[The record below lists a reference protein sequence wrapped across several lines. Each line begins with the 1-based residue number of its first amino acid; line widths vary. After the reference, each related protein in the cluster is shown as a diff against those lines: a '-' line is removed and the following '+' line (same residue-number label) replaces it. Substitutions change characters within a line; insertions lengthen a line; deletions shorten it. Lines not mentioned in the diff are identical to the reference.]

1 MLLSL
6 LNPSE
11 ILLKLVISKCESN
24 IKKNYY
30 IICIL
35 LYKILGGDYLNFTNT
50 EYILF
55 LLILLLLIFFILKLK
70 EFKKL
75 KKENHILKQY
85 NEATKD
91 SNIISTSD
99 LKGNITY
106 VNDKFCQV
114 SLYTKEEV
122 MGSPHSM
129 VRGEENDEIFQQLWE
144 TIKNKKVWYGVLKN
158 KKKNGD
164 FYWVDINIRPILNE
178 KNEIIEYIAIRHEIT
193 DLVLKTE
200 ELKRNLR
207 LDSLTNI
214 GNRYKLIEDVSK
226 SVNPCISILDIVS
239 FSDVNDFFG
248 YKTGDNVLKIVARK
262 IEELLIDKENYRV
275 YRDHSDTFCIVA
287 QNEDRDKFIK
297 NIDEI
302 SKTIAKVPIVIKS
315 RELYVQLSY
324 VFSFEPKENLLE
336 TANIIKR
343 YSHAN
348 KNIIIYDKA
357 LELEK
362 DYEKNIFWTLKIKK
376 ALDEDNIVPY
386 FQPIY
391 NLKTNKI
398 EKYEALVRLIDG
410 NNVISPYYFL
420 DISKKSKQYLQLTKT
435 MIQKTFDYFR
445 DKDFEFSINLTFEDI
460 KSEYISSFIIELLKE
475 YKIGYRVVFEIV
487 ESEEIDNFRKVNE
500 FFVTIREYGCKI
512 AIDDFGSGYSNFEYL
527 AKLNVDYIKID
538 GSLIKDILINK
549 SSQNIVSM
557 LVNFAKGQKVKTI
570 AEFVSNKDILN
581 KVRELGIDYVQGYY
595 IKEPIASIDGLND
608 IISLREFS

>member
-1 MLLSL
+1 M
-6 LNPSE
+6 
-11 ILLKLVISKCESN
+11 I
-24 IKKNYY
+24 
-30 IICIL
+30 
-35 LYKILGGDYLNFTNT
+35 FTNT
-50 EYILF
+50 EYLS
-55 LLILLLLIFFILKLK
+55 LLLMLLLLIFFMLKLK

-91 SNIISTSD
+91 SNIISTAD

-106 VNDKFCQV
+106 VNDKFCEV
-114 SLYTKEEV
+114 SLYTYEEV
-122 MGSPHSM
+122 LGKPHSI
-129 VRGEENDEIFQQLWE
+129 VRGEEDGKIFQQLWE

-158 KKKNGD
+158 RKKNGE
-164 FYWVDINIRPILNE
+164 FYWVNINIRPILDE

-207 LDSLTNI
+207 LDFLTNI

-262 IEELLIDKENYRV
+262 IEKLLIDKENYKV

-287 QNEDRDKFIK
+287 ENEDRDKFIK

-324 VFSFEPKENLLE
+324 VFSFESKENLLE

-343 YSHAN
+343 YSQAN
-348 KNIIIYDKA
+348 KNIIVYDKA

-376 ALDEDNIVPY
+376 ALDEDKIVPY

-435 MIQKTFDYFR
+435 MIQKTFDYFK

-475 YKIGYRVVFEIV
+475 YKIGHRVVFEIV
-487 ESEEIDNFRKVNE
+487 ESEEIDNFRKINE

-557 LVNFAKGQKVKTI
+557 LVNFAKGQNVKTI

>member
-1 MLLSL
+1 M
-6 LNPSE
+6 
-11 ILLKLVISKCESN
+11 I
-24 IKKNYY
+24 
-30 IICIL
+30 
-35 LYKILGGDYLNFTNT
+35 FTNT
-50 EYILF
+50 EY
-55 LLILLLLIFFILKLK
+55 LLLLLMLLLLIFFILKLK

-91 SNIISTSD
+91 SNIISTAD

-106 VNDKFCQV
+106 VNDKFCEV
-114 SLYTKEEV
+114 SLYTYEEV
-122 MGSPHSM
+122 LGKPHSI
-129 VRGEENDEIFQQLWE
+129 VRGEEDGKIFQQLWE

-158 KKKNGD
+158 RKKNGE
-164 FYWVDINIRPILNE
+164 FYWVNINIRPILDE
-178 KNEIIEYIAIRHEIT
+178 KNEIIEYIAIHHEIT
-193 DLVLKTE
+193 DLILKTE
-200 ELKRNLR
+200 ELKRNLG
-207 LDSLTNI
+207 LDFLTNF

-262 IEELLIDKENYRV
+262 IEKLLIDKENYKV

-287 QNEDRDKFIK
+287 ENEDRDKFIK

-302 SKTIAKVPIVIKS
+302 AKTIAKVPIVIKS

-324 VFSFEPKENLLE
+324 VFSFESKENLLE

-343 YSHAN
+343 YSQAN
-348 KNIIIYDKA
+348 KNIIVYDKA

-376 ALDEDNIVPY
+376 ALDEDKIVPY

-435 MIQKTFDYFR
+435 MIQKTFDYFK

-475 YKIGYRVVFEIV
+475 YKIGHRVVFEIV
-487 ESEEIDNFRKVNE
+487 ESEEIDNFRKINE

>member
-1 MLLSL
+1 M
-6 LNPSE
+6 
-11 ILLKLVISKCESN
+11 I
-24 IKKNYY
+24 
-30 IICIL
+30 
-35 LYKILGGDYLNFTNT
+35 FTNT
-50 EYILF
+50 EY
-55 LLILLLLIFFILKLK
+55 LLLLLMLLLLIFFILKLK

-91 SNIISTSD
+91 SNIISTAD

-106 VNDKFCQV
+106 VNDKFCEV
-114 SLYTKEEV
+114 SLYTYEEV
-122 MGSPHSM
+122 LGKPHSI
-129 VRGEENDEIFQQLWE
+129 VRGEEDGKIFQQLWE

-158 KKKNGD
+158 RKKNGE
-164 FYWVDINIRPILNE
+164 FYWVNINIRPILDE

-193 DLVLKTE
+193 DLILKTE

-207 LDSLTNI
+207 LDFLTNI

-262 IEELLIDKENYRV
+262 IEKLLIDKENYKV

-287 QNEDRDKFIK
+287 ENEDRDKFIK

-324 VFSFEPKENLLE
+324 VFSFESKENLLE

-343 YSHAN
+343 YSQAN
-348 KNIIIYDKA
+348 KNIIVYDKA

-376 ALDEDNIVPY
+376 ALDEDKIVPY

-475 YKIGYRVVFEIV
+475 YKIGHRVVFEIV
-487 ESEEIDNFRKVNE
+487 ESEEIDNFRKINE

>member
-1 MLLSL
+1 M
-6 LNPSE
+6 
-11 ILLKLVISKCESN
+11 I
-24 IKKNYY
+24 
-30 IICIL
+30 
-35 LYKILGGDYLNFTNT
+35 FTNT
-50 EYILF
+50 EY
-55 LLILLLLIFFILKLK
+55 LLLLLMLLLLIFFILKLK

-91 SNIISTSD
+91 SNIISTAD

-106 VNDKFCQV
+106 VNDKFCEV
-114 SLYTKEEV
+114 SLYTYEEV
-122 MGSPHSM
+122 LGKPHSI
-129 VRGEENDEIFQQLWE
+129 VRGEEDGKIFQQLWE

-158 KKKNGD
+158 KKKNGE
-164 FYWVDINIRPILNE
+164 FYWVNINIRPILDE

-262 IEELLIDKENYRV
+262 IEELLIDKENYKV

-302 SKTIAKVPIVIKS
+302 SKTIGKVPIVIKS

-324 VFSFEPKENLLE
+324 VFSFESKENLLE

-343 YSHAN
+343 YSQAN

-376 ALDEDNIVPY
+376 ALDEDKIVPY

-475 YKIGYRVVFEIV
+475 YKIGHRVVFEIV
-487 ESEEIDNFRKVNE
+487 ESEEIDNFRKINE

-557 LVNFAKGQKVKTI
+557 LVNFAKGQNVKTI

>member
-1 MLLSL
+1 MS
-6 LNPSE
+6 
-11 ILLKLVISKCESN
+11 
-24 IKKNYY
+24 
-30 IICIL
+30 
-35 LYKILGGDYLNFTNT
+35 FTNT
-50 EYILF
+50 EY
-55 LLILLLLIFFILKLK
+55 LLLLLMLLLLIFFILKLK

-91 SNIISTSD
+91 SNIISTAD

-106 VNDKFCQV
+106 VNDKFCEV
-114 SLYTKEEV
+114 SLYTYEEV
-122 MGSPHSM
+122 LGKPHSI
-129 VRGEENDEIFQQLWE
+129 VRGEEDDEIFQQLWE

-158 KKKNGD
+158 RKKNGE
-164 FYWVDINIRPILNE
+164 FYWVNINIRPILDE

-262 IEELLIDKENYRV
+262 IEELLIDKENYKV

-302 SKTIAKVPIVIKS
+302 SKTIGKVPIVIKS

-324 VFSFEPKENLLE
+324 VFSFESKENLLE

-376 ALDEDNIVPY
+376 ALDEDKIVPY

-435 MIQKTFDYFR
+435 MIQKTFDYFK

-475 YKIGYRVVFEIV
+475 YKIGHRVVFEIV
-487 ESEEIDNFRKVNE
+487 ESEEIDNFRKINE

-595 IKEPIASIDGLND
+595 IKEPIASIDGLNE

>member
-1 MLLSL
+1 M
-6 LNPSE
+6 
-11 ILLKLVISKCESN
+11 
-24 IKKNYY
+24 
-30 IICIL
+30 
-35 LYKILGGDYLNFTNT
+35 
-50 EYILF
+50 
-55 LLILLLLIFFILKLK
+55 IFFILKLK

-106 VNDKFCQV
+106 VNDKFCEV
-114 SLYTKEEV
+114 SLYNYEEV
-122 MGSPHSM
+122 IGKPHSI
-129 VRGEENDEIFQQLWE
+129 VRGEEDDEIFQQLWE
-144 TIKNKKVWYGVLKN
+144 TIKNKKAWYGVLKN
-158 KKKNGD
+158 RKKNGE

-193 DLVLKTE
+193 NLVLKTE

-262 IEELLIDKENYRV
+262 IEELLIDKENYKV

-324 VFSFEPKENLLE
+324 VFSFESKENLLE

-376 ALDEDNIVPY
+376 ALDEDKIVPY

-475 YKIGYRVVFEIV
+475 YKIGKRVVFEVV
-487 ESEEIDNFRKVNE
+487 ESEEIDNFRKINE
-500 FFVTIREYGCKI
+500 FFVIIREYGCKI

>member
-1 MLLSL
+1 MS
-6 LNPSE
+6 
-11 ILLKLVISKCESN
+11 
-24 IKKNYY
+24 
-30 IICIL
+30 
-35 LYKILGGDYLNFTNT
+35 FTNT
-50 EYILF
+50 EYLLL
-55 LLILLLLIFFILKLK
+55 LLILLFLIFSILKLK
-70 EFKKL
+70 EFKIL

-91 SNIISTSD
+91 SNIISTAD

-106 VNDKFCQV
+106 VNDKFCEV
-114 SLYTKEEV
+114 SLYTYEEV
-122 MGSPHSM
+122 LGKPHSI
-129 VRGEENDEIFQQLWE
+129 VRAEEDDEIFQQLWE

-158 KKKNGD
+158 RKKNGE
-164 FYWVDINIRPILNE
+164 FYWVNINIRPILDE

-207 LDSLTNI
+207 LDFLTNI

-262 IEELLIDKENYRV
+262 IEELLIDKENYKV

-302 SKTIAKVPIVIKS
+302 SKTIGKVPIVIKS

-324 VFSFEPKENLLE
+324 VFSFESKENLLE

-343 YSHAN
+343 YSQAN

-376 ALDEDNIVPY
+376 ALDEDKIVPY

-391 NLKTNKI
+391 NLKTSKI

-445 DKDFEFSINLTFEDI
+445 DKDFEFSINLTFEDT

-475 YKIGYRVVFEIV
+475 YEIGHRVVFEIV
-487 ESEEIDNFRKVNE
+487 ESEEIDNFRKINE

>member
-1 MLLSL
+1 M
-6 LNPSE
+6 
-11 ILLKLVISKCESN
+11 
-24 IKKNYY
+24 
-30 IICIL
+30 
-35 LYKILGGDYLNFTNT
+35 
-50 EYILF
+50 
-55 LLILLLLIFFILKLK
+55 IFFILKLK

-106 VNDKFCQV
+106 VNDKFCEV
-114 SLYTKEEV
+114 SLYNYEEV
-122 MGSPHSM
+122 IGKPHSI
-129 VRGEENDEIFQQLWE
+129 VRGEEDDEIFQQLWE
-144 TIKNKKVWYGVLKN
+144 TIKNKKAWYGVLKN
-158 KKKNGD
+158 RKKNGE

-193 DLVLKTE
+193 NLVLKTE

-262 IEELLIDKENYRV
+262 IEELLIDKENYKV

-287 QNEDRDKFIK
+287 ENEDRDKFIK

-324 VFSFEPKENLLE
+324 VFSFESKENLLE

-376 ALDEDNIVPY
+376 ALDEDKIVPY

-391 NLKTNKI
+391 NLKTSKI

-475 YKIGYRVVFEIV
+475 YKIGHRVVFEIV
-487 ESEEIDNFRKVNE
+487 ESEEIDNFRKINE

>member
-1 MLLSL
+1 M
-6 LNPSE
+6 
-11 ILLKLVISKCESN
+11 I
-24 IKKNYY
+24 
-30 IICIL
+30 
-35 LYKILGGDYLNFTNT
+35 FTNT
-50 EYILF
+50 EY
-55 LLILLLLIFFILKLK
+55 LLLLLMLLLLIFFILKLK

-91 SNIISTSD
+91 SNIISTAD

-106 VNDKFCQV
+106 VNDKFCEV
-114 SLYTKEEV
+114 SLYTYEEV
-122 MGSPHSM
+122 LGKPHSI
-129 VRGEENDEIFQQLWE
+129 VRGEEDGKIFQQLWE

-158 KKKNGD
+158 RKKNGE
-164 FYWVDINIRPILNE
+164 FYWVNINIRPILDE

-193 DLVLKTE
+193 DLILKTE

-207 LDSLTNI
+207 LDFLTNI

-262 IEELLIDKENYRV
+262 IEKLLIDKENYKV

-287 QNEDRDKFIK
+287 ENEDRDKFIK
-297 NIDEI
+297 NVDEI

-324 VFSFEPKENLLE
+324 VFSFESKENLLE

-343 YSHAN
+343 YSQAN
-348 KNIIIYDKA
+348 KNIIVYDKA

-376 ALDEDNIVPY
+376 ALDEDKIVPY

-475 YKIGYRVVFEIV
+475 YKIGHRVVFEIV
-487 ESEEIDNFRKVNE
+487 ESEEIDNFRKINE

>member
-1 MLLSL
+1 MS
-6 LNPSE
+6 
-11 ILLKLVISKCESN
+11 
-24 IKKNYY
+24 
-30 IICIL
+30 
-35 LYKILGGDYLNFTNT
+35 FTNT
-50 EYILF
+50 EYLLL
-55 LLILLLLIFFILKLK
+55 LLILLFLIFFILKLK

-106 VNDKFCQV
+106 VNDKFCEV
-114 SLYTKEEV
+114 SLYAYEEV
-122 MGSPHSM
+122 IGKPHSI
-129 VRGEENDEIFQQLWE
+129 VRGEEDDEIFQQLWE

-158 KKKNGD
+158 RKKNGE
-164 FYWVDINIRPILNE
+164 FYWVNINIRPILNE
-178 KNEIIEYIAIRHEIT
+178 KDEIIEYIAIRHEIT

-226 SVNPCISILDIVS
+226 SINPCISILDIVS

-248 YKTGDNVLKIVARK
+248 YKTGDSVLKIVARK
-262 IEELLIDKENYRV
+262 IEELLIDKENYKV

-287 QNEDRDKFIK
+287 ENEDRDKFIK

-302 SKTIAKVPIVIKS
+302 SKTIGKVPIVIKS

-324 VFSFEPKENLLE
+324 VFSFESKENLLE

-376 ALDEDNIVPY
+376 ALDEDKIVPY

-435 MIQKTFDYFR
+435 MIQKTFDYFK

-475 YKIGYRVVFEIV
+475 YKIGHRVVFEIV
-487 ESEEIDNFRKVNE
+487 ESEEIDNFRKINE

>member
-1 MLLSL
+1 M
-6 LNPSE
+6 
-11 ILLKLVISKCESN
+11 
-24 IKKNYY
+24 
-30 IICIL
+30 
-35 LYKILGGDYLNFTNT
+35 
-50 EYILF
+50 
-55 LLILLLLIFFILKLK
+55 IFFILKLK

-91 SNIISTSD
+91 SNIISTAD

-106 VNDKFCQV
+106 VNDKFCEV
-114 SLYTKEEV
+114 SLYTYEEV
-122 MGSPHSM
+122 LGKPHSI
-129 VRGEENDEIFQQLWE
+129 VRGEEDDEIFQQLWE

-158 KKKNGD
+158 RKKNGE
-164 FYWVDINIRPILNE
+164 FYWVNINIRPILDE

-262 IEELLIDKENYRV
+262 IEELLIDKENYKV

-302 SKTIAKVPIVIKS
+302 SKTIGKVPIVIKS

-324 VFSFEPKENLLE
+324 VFSFESKENLLE

-343 YSHAN
+343 YSQAN

-376 ALDEDNIVPY
+376 ALDEDKIVPY

-435 MIQKTFDYFR
+435 MIQKTFDYFK

-475 YKIGYRVVFEIV
+475 YKIGHRVVFEIV
-487 ESEEIDNFRKVNE
+487 ESEEIDNFRKINE

>member
-1 MLLSL
+1 M
-6 LNPSE
+6 
-11 ILLKLVISKCESN
+11 I
-24 IKKNYY
+24 
-30 IICIL
+30 
-35 LYKILGGDYLNFTNT
+35 FTNT
-50 EYILF
+50 EY
-55 LLILLLLIFFILKLK
+55 LLLLLMLLLLIFFILKLK

-91 SNIISTSD
+91 SNIISTAD

-106 VNDKFCQV
+106 VNDKFCEV
-114 SLYTKEEV
+114 SLYTYEEV
-122 MGSPHSM
+122 LGKPHSI
-129 VRGEENDEIFQQLWE
+129 VRGEEDDEIFQQLWE

-158 KKKNGD
+158 RKKNGE
-164 FYWVDINIRPILNE
+164 FYWVNINIRPILDE

-262 IEELLIDKENYRV
+262 IEELLIDKENYKV

-302 SKTIAKVPIVIKS
+302 SKTIGKVPIVIKS

-324 VFSFEPKENLLE
+324 VFSFEAKENLLE

-343 YSHAN
+343 YSQAN

-376 ALDEDNIVPY
+376 ALDEDKIVPY

-435 MIQKTFDYFR
+435 MIQKTFDYFK

-460 KSEYISSFIIELLKE
+460 KSEYIASFIIELLKE
-475 YKIGYRVVFEIV
+475 YKIGHRVVFEIV
-487 ESEEIDNFRKVNE
+487 ESEEIDNFRKINE

>member
-1 MLLSL
+1 MS
-6 LNPSE
+6 
-11 ILLKLVISKCESN
+11 
-24 IKKNYY
+24 
-30 IICIL
+30 
-35 LYKILGGDYLNFTNT
+35 FTNT
-50 EYILF
+50 EY
-55 LLILLLLIFFILKLK
+55 LLLLLMLLLLIFFILKLK

-91 SNIISTSD
+91 SNIISTAD

-106 VNDKFCQV
+106 VNDKFCEV
-114 SLYTKEEV
+114 SLYTYEEV
-122 MGSPHSM
+122 LGKPHSI
-129 VRGEENDEIFQQLWE
+129 VRGEEDDEIFQQLWE

-158 KKKNGD
+158 RKKNGE
-164 FYWVDINIRPILNE
+164 FYWVNINIRPILDE

-262 IEELLIDKENYRV
+262 IEELLIDKENYKV

-302 SKTIAKVPIVIKS
+302 SKTIGKVPIVIKS

-324 VFSFEPKENLLE
+324 VFSFESKENLLE

-343 YSHAN
+343 YSQAN

-376 ALDEDNIVPY
+376 ALDEDKIVPY

-460 KSEYISSFIIELLKE
+460 KSEYIASFIIELLKE
-475 YKIGYRVVFEIV
+475 YKIGHRVVFEIV
-487 ESEEIDNFRKVNE
+487 ESEEIDNFRKINE
-500 FFVTIREYGCKI
+500 FFVTIREYSCKI

>member
-1 MLLSL
+1 MS
-6 LNPSE
+6 
-11 ILLKLVISKCESN
+11 
-24 IKKNYY
+24 
-30 IICIL
+30 
-35 LYKILGGDYLNFTNT
+35 FTNT
-50 EYILF
+50 EYLLL
-55 LLILLLLIFFILKLK
+55 LLILLFLIFFILKLK

-106 VNDKFCQV
+106 VNDKFCEV
-114 SLYTKEEV
+114 SLYTYEEV
-122 MGSPHSM
+122 IGKPHSI
-129 VRGEENDEIFQQLWE
+129 VRGEEDDEIFQQLWE
-144 TIKNKKVWYGVLKN
+144 TIKNKKAWYGVLKN
-158 KKKNGD
+158 RKKNGE

-193 DLVLKTE
+193 NLVLKTE

-262 IEELLIDKENYRV
+262 IEELLIDKENYKV

-287 QNEDRDKFIK
+287 ENEDRDKFIK

-324 VFSFEPKENLLE
+324 VFSFESKENLLE

-376 ALDEDNIVPY
+376 ALDEDKIVPY

-435 MIQKTFDYFR
+435 MIQKTFDYFK

-475 YKIGYRVVFEIV
+475 YKIGHRVVFEIV
-487 ESEEIDNFRKVNE
+487 ESEEIDNFRKINE

>member
-1 MLLSL
+1 MS
-6 LNPSE
+6 
-11 ILLKLVISKCESN
+11 
-24 IKKNYY
+24 
-30 IICIL
+30 
-35 LYKILGGDYLNFTNT
+35 FTNT
-50 EYILF
+50 EYLLL
-55 LLILLLLIFFILKLK
+55 LLILLFLIFFILKLK

-106 VNDKFCQV
+106 VNDKFCEV
-114 SLYTKEEV
+114 SLYDYEEV
-122 MGSPHSM
+122 IDKPHSI
-129 VRGEENDEIFQQLWE
+129 VRGEEDDEIFQQLWE

-158 KKKNGD
+158 RKKNGE
-164 FYWVDINIRPILNE
+164 FYWVNINIRPILNE
-178 KNEIIEYIAIRHEIT
+178 KDEIIEYVAIRHEIT

-248 YKTGDNVLKIVARK
+248 YKTGDSVLKIVARK
-262 IEELLIDKENYRV
+262 IEELLIDKENYKV

-324 VFSFEPKENLLE
+324 VFSFESKENLLE

-376 ALDEDNIVPY
+376 ALDEDKIVPY

-391 NLKTNKI
+391 NLKTSKI

-475 YKIGYRVVFEIV
+475 YKIGHRVVFEIV
-487 ESEEIDNFRKVNE
+487 ESEEIDNFRKINE

>member
-1 MLLSL
+1 M
-6 LNPSE
+6 
-11 ILLKLVISKCESN
+11 I
-24 IKKNYY
+24 
-30 IICIL
+30 
-35 LYKILGGDYLNFTNT
+35 FTNT
-50 EYILF
+50 EY
-55 LLILLLLIFFILKLK
+55 LLLLLMLLLLIFFILKLK
-70 EFKKL
+70 QFKKL

-91 SNIISTSD
+91 SNIISTAD

-106 VNDKFCQV
+106 VNDKFCEV
-114 SLYTKEEV
+114 SLYTYEEV
-122 MGSPHSM
+122 LGKPHSI
-129 VRGEENDEIFQQLWE
+129 VRGEEDDEIFQQLWE

-158 KKKNGD
+158 RKKNGE
-164 FYWVDINIRPILNE
+164 FYWVNINIRPILDE

-262 IEELLIDKENYRV
+262 IEELLIDKENYKV

-302 SKTIAKVPIVIKS
+302 SKTIGKVPIVIKS

-324 VFSFEPKENLLE
+324 VFSFESKENLLE

-343 YSHAN
+343 YSQAN

-376 ALDEDNIVPY
+376 ALDEDKIVPY

-435 MIQKTFDYFR
+435 MIQKTFDYFK

-475 YKIGYRVVFEIV
+475 YKIGHRVVFEIV
-487 ESEEIDNFRKVNE
+487 ESEEIDNFRKINE

>member
-1 MLLSL
+1 M
-6 LNPSE
+6 
-11 ILLKLVISKCESN
+11 I
-24 IKKNYY
+24 
-30 IICIL
+30 
-35 LYKILGGDYLNFTNT
+35 FTNT
-50 EYILF
+50 EYLLL
-55 LLILLLLIFFILKLK
+55 LLILLFLIFFILKLK

-91 SNIISTSD
+91 SNIISTAD

-106 VNDKFCQV
+106 VNDKFCEV
-114 SLYTKEEV
+114 SLYTYEEV
-122 MGSPHSM
+122 LGKPHSI
-129 VRGEENDEIFQQLWE
+129 VRGEEDGKIFQQLWE

-158 KKKNGD
+158 RKKNGE
-164 FYWVDINIRPILNE
+164 FYWVNINIRPILDE

-207 LDSLTNI
+207 LDFLTNI

-262 IEELLIDKENYRV
+262 IEKLLIDKENYKV

-287 QNEDRDKFIK
+287 ENEDRDKFIK
-297 NIDEI
+297 NVDEI

-324 VFSFEPKENLLE
+324 VFSFESKENLLE

-343 YSHAN
+343 YSQAN

-376 ALDEDNIVPY
+376 ALDEDKIVPY

-435 MIQKTFDYFR
+435 MIQKTFDYFK

-475 YKIGYRVVFEIV
+475 YKIGHRVVFEIV
-487 ESEEIDNFRKVNE
+487 ESEEIDNFRKINE

>member
-1 MLLSL
+1 M
-6 LNPSE
+6 
-11 ILLKLVISKCESN
+11 I
-24 IKKNYY
+24 
-30 IICIL
+30 
-35 LYKILGGDYLNFTNT
+35 FTNT
-50 EYILF
+50 EY
-55 LLILLLLIFFILKLK
+55 LLLLLMLLLLIFFILKLK

-91 SNIISTSD
+91 SNIISTAD

-106 VNDKFCQV
+106 VNDKFCEV
-114 SLYTKEEV
+114 SLYTYEEV
-122 MGSPHSM
+122 LGKPHSI
-129 VRGEENDEIFQQLWE
+129 VRGEEDGKIFQQLWE

-158 KKKNGD
+158 RKKNGE
-164 FYWVDINIRPILNE
+164 FYWVNINIRPILDE

-262 IEELLIDKENYRV
+262 IEELLIDKENYKV

-302 SKTIAKVPIVIKS
+302 SKTIGKVPIVIKS

-324 VFSFEPKENLLE
+324 VFSFESKENLLE

-343 YSHAN
+343 YSQAN

-376 ALDEDNIVPY
+376 ALDEDKIVPY

-391 NLKTNKI
+391 NLKTSKI

-475 YKIGYRVVFEIV
+475 YKIGHRVVFEIV
-487 ESEEIDNFRKVNE
+487 ESEEIDNFRKINE

>member
-1 MLLSL
+1 MS
-6 LNPSE
+6 
-11 ILLKLVISKCESN
+11 
-24 IKKNYY
+24 
-30 IICIL
+30 
-35 LYKILGGDYLNFTNT
+35 FTNT
-50 EYILF
+50 EYLLL
-55 LLILLLLIFFILKLK
+55 LLILLFLIFFILKLK

-106 VNDKFCQV
+106 VNDKFCEV
-114 SLYTKEEV
+114 SLYTYEEV
-122 MGSPHSM
+122 IGKPHSI
-129 VRGEENDEIFQQLWE
+129 VRGEEDDEIFQQLWE
-144 TIKNKKVWYGVLKN
+144 TIKNKKAWYGVLKN
-158 KKKNGD
+158 RKKNGE

-193 DLVLKTE
+193 NLVLKTE

-262 IEELLIDKENYRV
+262 IEELLIDKENYKV

-287 QNEDRDKFIK
+287 ENEDRDKFIK

-324 VFSFEPKENLLE
+324 VFSFESKENLLE

-376 ALDEDNIVPY
+376 ALDEDKIVPY

-391 NLKTNKI
+391 NLKTSKI

-460 KSEYISSFIIELLKE
+460 KSEYISSFIIQLLKE
-475 YKIGYRVVFEIV
+475 YEIGHRVVFEIV
-487 ESEEIDNFRKVNE
+487 ESEEIDNFRKINE

>member
-1 MLLSL
+1 M
-6 LNPSE
+6 
-11 ILLKLVISKCESN
+11 
-24 IKKNYY
+24 
-30 IICIL
+30 
-35 LYKILGGDYLNFTNT
+35 
-50 EYILF
+50 
-55 LLILLLLIFFILKLK
+55 IFFILKLK

-91 SNIISTSD
+91 SNIISTAD

-106 VNDKFCQV
+106 VNDKFCEV
-114 SLYTKEEV
+114 SLYTYEEV
-122 MGSPHSM
+122 LGKPHSI
-129 VRGEENDEIFQQLWE
+129 VRGEEDGKIFQQLWK

-158 KKKNGD
+158 RKKNGE
-164 FYWVDINIRPILNE
+164 FYWVNINIRPILDE

-193 DLVLKTE
+193 DLILKTE

-207 LDSLTNI
+207 LDFLTNI

-262 IEELLIDKENYRV
+262 IEKLLIDKENYKV

-324 VFSFEPKENLLE
+324 VFSFESKENLLE

-343 YSHAN
+343 YSQAN
-348 KNIIIYDKA
+348 KNIIVYDKA

-376 ALDEDNIVPY
+376 ALDEDKIVPY

-475 YKIGYRVVFEIV
+475 YKIGHRVVFEIV
-487 ESEEIDNFRKVNE
+487 ESEEIDNFRKINE

-512 AIDDFGSGYSNFEYL
+512 AIDDFGSGYSNFDYL

-549 SSQNIVSM
+549 SNQNIVSM

>member
-1 MLLSL
+1 M
-6 LNPSE
+6 
-11 ILLKLVISKCESN
+11 I
-24 IKKNYY
+24 
-30 IICIL
+30 
-35 LYKILGGDYLNFTNT
+35 FTNT
-50 EYILF
+50 EY
-55 LLILLLLIFFILKLK
+55 LLLLLMLLLLIFFILKLK

-91 SNIISTSD
+91 SNIISTAD

-106 VNDKFCQV
+106 VNDKFCEV
-114 SLYTKEEV
+114 SLYTYEEV
-122 MGSPHSM
+122 LGKPHSI
-129 VRGEENDEIFQQLWE
+129 VRGEEDDEIFQQLWE

-158 KKKNGD
+158 RKKNGE
-164 FYWVDINIRPILNE
+164 FYWVNINIRPILDE

-262 IEELLIDKENYRV
+262 IEELLIDKENYKV

-302 SKTIAKVPIVIKS
+302 SKTIGKVPIVIKS

-324 VFSFEPKENLLE
+324 VFSFESKENLLE

-343 YSHAN
+343 YSQAN

-376 ALDEDNIVPY
+376 ALDEDKIVPY

-435 MIQKTFDYFR
+435 MIQKTFDYFK

-475 YKIGYRVVFEIV
+475 YKIGHRVVFEIV
-487 ESEEIDNFRKVNE
+487 ESEEIDNFRKINE

>member
-1 MLLSL
+1 M
-6 LNPSE
+6 
-11 ILLKLVISKCESN
+11 
-24 IKKNYY
+24 
-30 IICIL
+30 
-35 LYKILGGDYLNFTNT
+35 
-50 EYILF
+50 
-55 LLILLLLIFFILKLK
+55 IFFILKLK
-70 EFKKL
+70 QFKKL

-91 SNIISTSD
+91 SNIISTAD

-106 VNDKFCQV
+106 VNDKFCEV
-114 SLYTKEEV
+114 SLYTYEEV
-122 MGSPHSM
+122 LGKPHSI
-129 VRGEENDEIFQQLWE
+129 VRGEEDDEIFQQLWE

-158 KKKNGD
+158 RKKNGE
-164 FYWVDINIRPILNE
+164 FYWVNINIRPILDE

-262 IEELLIDKENYRV
+262 IEELLIDKENYKV

-302 SKTIAKVPIVIKS
+302 SKTIGKVPIVIKS

-324 VFSFEPKENLLE
+324 VFSFESKENLLE

-343 YSHAN
+343 YSQAN

-376 ALDEDNIVPY
+376 ALDEDKIVPY

-435 MIQKTFDYFR
+435 MIQKTFDYFK

-475 YKIGYRVVFEIV
+475 YKIGHRVVFEIV
-487 ESEEIDNFRKVNE
+487 ESEEIDNFRKINE

>member
-1 MLLSL
+1 M
-6 LNPSE
+6 
-11 ILLKLVISKCESN
+11 I
-24 IKKNYY
+24 
-30 IICIL
+30 
-35 LYKILGGDYLNFTNT
+35 FTNT
-50 EYILF
+50 EY
-55 LLILLLLIFFILKLK
+55 LLLLLMLLLLIFFILKLK

-91 SNIISTSD
+91 SNIISTAD

-106 VNDKFCQV
+106 VNDKFCEV
-114 SLYTKEEV
+114 SLYTYEEV
-122 MGSPHSM
+122 LGKPHSI
-129 VRGEENDEIFQQLWE
+129 VRGEEDDEIFQQLWE

-158 KKKNGD
+158 RKKNGE
-164 FYWVDINIRPILNE
+164 FYWVNINIRPILDE

-262 IEELLIDKENYRV
+262 IEELLIDKENYKV

-287 QNEDRDKFIK
+287 ENEDRDKFIK

-302 SKTIAKVPIVIKS
+302 SKTIGKVPIVIKS

-324 VFSFEPKENLLE
+324 VFSFESKENLLE

-343 YSHAN
+343 YSQAN
-348 KNIIIYDKA
+348 KNIIVYDKA

-376 ALDEDNIVPY
+376 ALDEDKIVPY

-391 NLKTNKI
+391 NLKTSKI

-475 YKIGYRVVFEIV
+475 YEIGHRVVFEIV
-487 ESEEIDNFRKVNE
+487 ESEEIDDFRKINE

>member
-1 MLLSL
+1 M
-6 LNPSE
+6 
-11 ILLKLVISKCESN
+11 
-24 IKKNYY
+24 
-30 IICIL
+30 
-35 LYKILGGDYLNFTNT
+35 
-50 EYILF
+50 
-55 LLILLLLIFFILKLK
+55 IFFILKLK

-106 VNDKFCQV
+106 VNDKFCEV
-114 SLYTKEEV
+114 SLYAYEEV
-122 MGSPHSM
+122 IGKPHSI
-129 VRGEENDEIFQQLWE
+129 VRGEEDDEIFQQLWE

-158 KKKNGD
+158 RKKNGE
-164 FYWVDINIRPILNE
+164 FYWVNINIRPILNE
-178 KNEIIEYIAIRHEIT
+178 KDEIIEYIAIRHEIT

-248 YKTGDNVLKIVARK
+248 YKTGDSVLKIVARK
-262 IEELLIDKENYRV
+262 IEELLIDKENYKV

-324 VFSFEPKENLLE
+324 VFSFESKENLLE

-376 ALDEDNIVPY
+376 ALDEDKIVPY

-435 MIQKTFDYFR
+435 MIQKTFDYFK

-475 YKIGYRVVFEIV
+475 YKIGHRVVFEIV
-487 ESEEIDNFRKVNE
+487 ESEEIDNFRKINE

>member
-1 MLLSL
+1 M
-6 LNPSE
+6 
-11 ILLKLVISKCESN
+11 I
-24 IKKNYY
+24 
-30 IICIL
+30 
-35 LYKILGGDYLNFTNT
+35 FTNT
-50 EYILF
+50 EYLS
-55 LLILLLLIFFILKLK
+55 LLLMLLLLIFFMLKLK

-91 SNIISTSD
+91 SNIISTAD

-106 VNDKFCQV
+106 VNDKFCEV
-114 SLYTKEEV
+114 SLYTYEEV
-122 MGSPHSM
+122 LGKPHSI
-129 VRGEENDEIFQQLWE
+129 VRGEEDGKIFQQLWE

-158 KKKNGD
+158 RKKNGE
-164 FYWVDINIRPILNE
+164 FYWVNINIRPILDE

-207 LDSLTNI
+207 LDFLTNI

-262 IEELLIDKENYRV
+262 IEKLLIDKENYKV

-287 QNEDRDKFIK
+287 ENEDRDKFIK

-324 VFSFEPKENLLE
+324 VFSFESKENLLE

-343 YSHAN
+343 YSQAN
-348 KNIIIYDKA
+348 KNIIVYDKA

-376 ALDEDNIVPY
+376 ALDEDKIVPY

-475 YKIGYRVVFEIV
+475 YKIGHRVVFEIV
-487 ESEEIDNFRKVNE
+487 ESEEIDNFRKINE

>member
-1 MLLSL
+1 MS
-6 LNPSE
+6 
-11 ILLKLVISKCESN
+11 
-24 IKKNYY
+24 
-30 IICIL
+30 
-35 LYKILGGDYLNFTNT
+35 FTNT
-50 EYILF
+50 EYLLL
-55 LLILLLLIFFILKLK
+55 LLILLFLIFFILKLK

-106 VNDKFCQV
+106 VNDKFCEV
-114 SLYTKEEV
+114 SLYAYEEV
-122 MGSPHSM
+122 IGKPHSI
-129 VRGEENDEIFQQLWE
+129 VRGEEDDEIFQQLWE

-158 KKKNGD
+158 RKKNGE
-164 FYWVDINIRPILNE
+164 FYWVNINIRPILNE
-178 KNEIIEYIAIRHEIT
+178 KDEIIEYVAIRHEIT

-248 YKTGDNVLKIVARK
+248 YKTGDSVLKIVARK
-262 IEELLIDKENYRV
+262 IEELLIDKENYKV

-324 VFSFEPKENLLE
+324 VFSFESKENLLE

-376 ALDEDNIVPY
+376 ALDEDKIVPY

-391 NLKTNKI
+391 NLKTSKI

-475 YKIGYRVVFEIV
+475 YKIGHRVVFEIV
-487 ESEEIDNFRKVNE
+487 ESEEIDNFRKINE

>member
-1 MLLSL
+1 M
-6 LNPSE
+6 
-11 ILLKLVISKCESN
+11 I
-24 IKKNYY
+24 
-30 IICIL
+30 
-35 LYKILGGDYLNFTNT
+35 FTNT
-50 EYILF
+50 EY
-55 LLILLLLIFFILKLK
+55 LLLLLMLLLLIFFILKLK

-91 SNIISTSD
+91 SNIISTAD

-106 VNDKFCQV
+106 VNDKFCEV
-114 SLYTKEEV
+114 SLYTYEEV
-122 MGSPHSM
+122 LGKPHSI
-129 VRGEENDEIFQQLWE
+129 VRGEEDGKIFQQLWE

-158 KKKNGD
+158 RKKNGE
-164 FYWVDINIRPILNE
+164 FYWVNINIRPILDE

-193 DLVLKTE
+193 DLILKTE

-207 LDSLTNI
+207 LDFLTNI

-262 IEELLIDKENYRV
+262 IEKLLIDKENYKV

-287 QNEDRDKFIK
+287 ENEDRDKFIK

-324 VFSFEPKENLLE
+324 VFSFESKENLLE

-343 YSHAN
+343 YSQAN
-348 KNIIIYDKA
+348 KNIIVYDKA

-376 ALDEDNIVPY
+376 ALDEDKIVPY

-475 YKIGYRVVFEIV
+475 YKIGHRVVFEIV
-487 ESEEIDNFRKVNE
+487 ESEEIDNFRKINE

-512 AIDDFGSGYSNFEYL
+512 AIDDFGSGYSNFDYL

-549 SSQNIVSM
+549 SNQNIVSM

>member
-1 MLLSL
+1 M
-6 LNPSE
+6 
-11 ILLKLVISKCESN
+11 
-24 IKKNYY
+24 
-30 IICIL
+30 
-35 LYKILGGDYLNFTNT
+35 
-50 EYILF
+50 
-55 LLILLLLIFFILKLK
+55 LKLK

-91 SNIISTSD
+91 SNIISTAD

-106 VNDKFCQV
+106 VNDKFCEV
-114 SLYTKEEV
+114 SLYTYEEV
-122 MGSPHSM
+122 LGKPHSI
-129 VRGEENDEIFQQLWE
+129 VRGEEDGKIFQRLWE

-158 KKKNGD
+158 RKKNGE
-164 FYWVDINIRPILNE
+164 FYWVNINIRPILDE

-207 LDSLTNI
+207 LDFLTNI

-262 IEELLIDKENYRV
+262 IEKLLIDKENYKV

-287 QNEDRDKFIK
+287 ENEDRDKFIK
-297 NIDEI
+297 NVDEI

-324 VFSFEPKENLLE
+324 VFSFESKENLLE

-343 YSHAN
+343 YSQAN
-348 KNIIIYDKA
+348 KNIIVYDKA

-376 ALDEDNIVPY
+376 ALDEDKIVPY

-475 YKIGYRVVFEIV
+475 YKIGHRVVFEIV
-487 ESEEIDNFRKVNE
+487 ESEEIDNFRKINE

>member
-1 MLLSL
+1 M
-6 LNPSE
+6 
-11 ILLKLVISKCESN
+11 I
-24 IKKNYY
+24 
-30 IICIL
+30 
-35 LYKILGGDYLNFTNT
+35 FTNT
-50 EYILF
+50 EY
-55 LLILLLLIFFILKLK
+55 LLLLLMLLLLIFFILKLK

-91 SNIISTSD
+91 SNIISTAD

-106 VNDKFCQV
+106 VNDKFCEV
-114 SLYTKEEV
+114 SLYTYEEV
-122 MGSPHSM
+122 LGKPHSI
-129 VRGEENDEIFQQLWE
+129 VRGEEDDEIFQQLWE

-158 KKKNGD
+158 KKKNGE
-164 FYWVDINIRPILNE
+164 FYWVNINIRPILDE

-262 IEELLIDKENYRV
+262 IEELLIDKENYKV

-302 SKTIAKVPIVIKS
+302 SKTIGKVPIVIKS

-324 VFSFEPKENLLE
+324 VFSFESKENLLE

-343 YSHAN
+343 YSQAN

-376 ALDEDNIVPY
+376 ALDEDKIVPY

-475 YKIGYRVVFEIV
+475 YKIGHRVVFEIV
-487 ESEEIDNFRKVNE
+487 ESEEIDNFRKINE

-557 LVNFAKGQKVKTI
+557 LVNFAKGQNVKTI

-608 IISLREFS
+608 IIGLREFS

>member
-1 MLLSL
+1 M
-6 LNPSE
+6 
-11 ILLKLVISKCESN
+11 
-24 IKKNYY
+24 
-30 IICIL
+30 
-35 LYKILGGDYLNFTNT
+35 NFTNT

-55 LLILLLLIFFILKLK
+55 LLILLFLIFSILKLK

-91 SNIISTSD
+91 SNIISISD

-106 VNDKFCQV
+106 VNDKFCEV
-114 SLYTKEEV
+114 SLYAYEEV
-122 MGSPHSM
+122 IGKPHSI
-129 VRGEENDEIFQQLWE
+129 VRGEEDDEIFQQLWE

-158 KKKNGD
+158 RKKNGE
-164 FYWVDINIRPILNE
+164 FYWVNINIRPILDE

-262 IEELLIDKENYRV
+262 IEELLIDKENYKV

-302 SKTIAKVPIVIKS
+302 SKTIGKVPIVIKS

-324 VFSFEPKENLLE
+324 VFSFESKENLLE

-343 YSHAN
+343 YSQAN

-376 ALDEDNIVPY
+376 ALDEDKIVPY

-475 YKIGYRVVFEIV
+475 YKIGHRVVFEIV
-487 ESEEIDNFRKVNE
+487 ESEEIDNFRKINE

>member
-1 MLLSL
+1 MS
-6 LNPSE
+6 
-11 ILLKLVISKCESN
+11 
-24 IKKNYY
+24 
-30 IICIL
+30 
-35 LYKILGGDYLNFTNT
+35 FTNT
-50 EYILF
+50 EYLLL

-91 SNIISTSD
+91 SNIISTAD

-106 VNDKFCQV
+106 VNDKFCEV
-114 SLYTKEEV
+114 SLYTYEEV
-122 MGSPHSM
+122 LGKPHSI
-129 VRGEENDEIFQQLWE
+129 VRGEEDDEIFQQLWE

-158 KKKNGD
+158 RKKNGE
-164 FYWVDINIRPILNE
+164 FYWVNINIRPILNE

-193 DLVLKTE
+193 DLILKTE

-207 LDSLTNI
+207 LDFLTNI

-262 IEELLIDKENYRV
+262 IEELLIDKENYKV

-324 VFSFEPKENLLE
+324 VFSFESKENLLE

-376 ALDEDNIVPY
+376 ALDEDKIVPY

-475 YKIGYRVVFEIV
+475 YKIGHRVVFEIV
-487 ESEEIDNFRKVNE
+487 ESEEIDNFRKINE

>member
-1 MLLSL
+1 M
-6 LNPSE
+6 
-11 ILLKLVISKCESN
+11 I
-24 IKKNYY
+24 
-30 IICIL
+30 
-35 LYKILGGDYLNFTNT
+35 FTNT
-50 EYILF
+50 EY
-55 LLILLLLIFFILKLK
+55 LLLLLMLLLLIFFILKLK

-91 SNIISTSD
+91 SNIISTAD

-106 VNDKFCQV
+106 VNDKFCEV
-114 SLYTKEEV
+114 SLYTYEEV
-122 MGSPHSM
+122 LGKPHSI
-129 VRGEENDEIFQQLWE
+129 VRGEEDDEIFQQLWE

-158 KKKNGD
+158 RKKNGE
-164 FYWVDINIRPILNE
+164 FYWVNINIRPILDE

-262 IEELLIDKENYRV
+262 IEELLIDKENYKV

-302 SKTIAKVPIVIKS
+302 SKTIGKVPIVIKS

-324 VFSFEPKENLLE
+324 VFSFESKENLLE

-343 YSHAN
+343 YSQAN

-376 ALDEDNIVPY
+376 ALDEDKIVPY

-460 KSEYISSFIIELLKE
+460 KSEYISSFIIELLKD
-475 YKIGYRVVFEIV
+475 YKIGHRVVFEIV
-487 ESEEIDNFRKVNE
+487 ESEEIDNFRKINE

>member
-1 MLLSL
+1 M
-6 LNPSE
+6 
-11 ILLKLVISKCESN
+11 I
-24 IKKNYY
+24 
-30 IICIL
+30 
-35 LYKILGGDYLNFTNT
+35 FTNT
-50 EYILF
+50 EY
-55 LLILLLLIFFILKLK
+55 LLLLLMLLLLIFFILKLK

-91 SNIISTSD
+91 SNIISTAD

-106 VNDKFCQV
+106 VNDKFCEV
-114 SLYTKEEV
+114 SLYTYEEV
-122 MGSPHSM
+122 LGKPHSI
-129 VRGEENDEIFQQLWE
+129 VRGEEDGKIFQQLWE

-158 KKKNGD
+158 RKKNGE
-164 FYWVDINIRPILNE
+164 FYWVNINIRPILDE

-262 IEELLIDKENYRV
+262 IEELLIDKENYKV

-287 QNEDRDKFIK
+287 ENEDRDKFIK

-302 SKTIAKVPIVIKS
+302 AKTIAKVPIVIKS

-324 VFSFEPKENLLE
+324 VFSFESKENLLE

-376 ALDEDNIVPY
+376 ALDEDKIVPY

-475 YKIGYRVVFEIV
+475 YKIGHRVVFEIV
-487 ESEEIDNFRKVNE
+487 ESEEIDNFRKINE

>member
-1 MLLSL
+1 M
-6 LNPSE
+6 
-11 ILLKLVISKCESN
+11 
-24 IKKNYY
+24 
-30 IICIL
+30 
-35 LYKILGGDYLNFTNT
+35 NFTNT

-91 SNIISTSD
+91 SNIISTAD

-106 VNDKFCQV
+106 VNDKFCEV
-114 SLYTKEEV
+114 SLYTYEEV
-122 MGSPHSM
+122 LGKPHSI
-129 VRGEENDEIFQQLWE
+129 VRGEEDDEIFQQLWE

-262 IEELLIDKENYRV
+262 IEELLIDKENYKV

-324 VFSFEPKENLLE
+324 VFSFESKENLLE

-376 ALDEDNIVPY
+376 ALDEDKIVPY

-391 NLKTNKI
+391 NLKTSKI

-475 YKIGYRVVFEIV
+475 YEIGHRVVFEIV
-487 ESEEIDNFRKVNE
+487 ESEEIDNFRKINE

>member
-1 MLLSL
+1 MS
-6 LNPSE
+6 
-11 ILLKLVISKCESN
+11 
-24 IKKNYY
+24 
-30 IICIL
+30 
-35 LYKILGGDYLNFTNT
+35 FTNT
-50 EYILF
+50 EYLLL
-55 LLILLLLIFFILKLK
+55 LLILLFLIFFILKLK

-99 LKGNITY
+99 LKRNITY
-106 VNDKFCQV
+106 VNDKFCEV
-114 SLYTKEEV
+114 SLYAYEEV
-122 MGSPHSM
+122 IGKPHSI
-129 VRGEENDEIFQQLWE
+129 VRGEEDDEIFQQLWE

-158 KKKNGD
+158 RKKNGE
-164 FYWVDINIRPILNE
+164 FYWVNINIRPILNE
-178 KNEIIEYIAIRHEIT
+178 KDEIIEYVAIRHEIT

-262 IEELLIDKENYRV
+262 IEELLIDKENYKV

-324 VFSFEPKENLLE
+324 VFSFESKENLLE

-376 ALDEDNIVPY
+376 ALDEDKIVPY
-386 FQPIY
+386 FQAIY

-435 MIQKTFDYFR
+435 MIEKTFEYFK

-460 KSEYISSFIIELLKE
+460 KSEYISSFIIELLKK
-475 YKIGYRVVFEIV
+475 YKIGHRVVFEIV
-487 ESEEIDNFRKVNE
+487 ESEGIDSFRKINE
-500 FFVTIREYGCKI
+500 FFVIIREYGCKI

>member
-1 MLLSL
+1 MS
-6 LNPSE
+6 
-11 ILLKLVISKCESN
+11 
-24 IKKNYY
+24 
-30 IICIL
+30 
-35 LYKILGGDYLNFTNT
+35 FTNT
-50 EYILF
+50 EYLLL
-55 LLILLLLIFFILKLK
+55 LLILLFLIFFILKLK

-106 VNDKFCQV
+106 VNDKFCEV
-114 SLYTKEEV
+114 SLYAYEEV
-122 MGSPHSM
+122 IGKPHSI
-129 VRGEENDEIFQQLWE
+129 VRGEEDDEIFQQLWE

-158 KKKNGD
+158 RKKNGE
-164 FYWVDINIRPILNE
+164 FYWVNINIRPILNE
-178 KNEIIEYIAIRHEIT
+178 KDEIIEYVAIRHEIT

-262 IEELLIDKENYRV
+262 IEELLIDKGNYKV

-324 VFSFEPKENLLE
+324 VFSFESKENLLE

-376 ALDEDNIVPY
+376 ALDEDKIVPY

-435 MIQKTFDYFR
+435 MIQKTFDYFK

-475 YKIGYRVVFEIV
+475 YKIGHRVVFEIV
-487 ESEEIDNFRKVNE
+487 ESEEIDNFRKINE
-500 FFVTIREYGCKI
+500 FFVTIKEYGCKI

>member
-1 MLLSL
+1 M
-6 LNPSE
+6 
-11 ILLKLVISKCESN
+11 
-24 IKKNYY
+24 
-30 IICIL
+30 
-35 LYKILGGDYLNFTNT
+35 
-50 EYILF
+50 
-55 LLILLLLIFFILKLK
+55 IFFILKLK

-106 VNDKFCQV
+106 VNDKFCEV
-114 SLYTKEEV
+114 SLYTYEEV
-122 MGSPHSM
+122 LGKPHSI
-129 VRGEENDEIFQQLWE
+129 VRGEEDDEIFQQLWE

-158 KKKNGD
+158 RKKNGE
-164 FYWVDINIRPILNE
+164 FYWVNINIRPILDE

-248 YKTGDNVLKIVARK
+248 YKTGDSVLKIVARK
-262 IEELLIDKENYRV
+262 IEELLIDKENYKV

-324 VFSFEPKENLLE
+324 VFSFESKENLLE

-376 ALDEDNIVPY
+376 ALDEDKIVPY

-460 KSEYISSFIIELLKE
+460 KSEYISSFIIELLKD
-475 YKIGYRVVFEIV
+475 YKIGHRVVFEIV
-487 ESEEIDNFRKVNE
+487 ESEEIDNFRKINE